1 MNAPHEVSLVTDDS
15 RRAALLEGLAKI
27 LPDAA
32 LLWKPED
39 TAPYEC
45 DGLAAYRQLPVAVV
59 LPDSEE
65 QVCAILRLCHALQ
78 VPVVPRGAGTSLSGG
93 AMPIATGLVL
103 SLAKFKRIVGV
114 DARARTAVV
123 QPGVRN
129 LAISEAAA
137 PTASITHPTRPRR
150 SPAPSAATS
159 ARTRAA
165 CIASSTASRCTTCCA
180 CARSRWPARWWS
192 SAPRRPTRPGWT
204 CWPR

>member
-1 MNAPHEVSLVTDDS
+1 MNAPHEVSLVADDA
-15 RRAALLEGLAKI
+15 RRSALLAGLAKI

-39 TAPYEC
+39 TVPYEC
-45 DGLAAYRQLPVAVV
+45 DGLAAYRQVPMAVA
-59 LPDSEE
+59 LPDNED
-65 QVCAILRLCHALQ
+65 QVCAILRLCHSLQ

-103 SLAKFKRIVGV
+103 SLAKFKRIVSV
-114 DARARTAVV
+114 DVRSRTAVV

-137 PTASITHPTRPRR
+137 QYNLYYAPILPRR
-150 SPAPSAATS
+150 SPAPSVAMS

-165 CIASSTASRCTTCCA
+165 CIA
-180 CARSRWPARWWS
+180 
-192 SAPRRPTRPGWT
+192 
-204 CWPR
+204 